1 MAKNVVVIGT
11 QWGDE
16 GKGKIVDW
24 LTDHSQ
30 GVVRFQGGH
39 NAGHTLVINGKK
51 TVLHLIPSGILRDHV
66 MCYIGNGVVLSP
78 QALLKEMDELKVAG
92 IDVYSRLKISEACPL
107 ILPYHEALDKARELA
122 KGAAKIGT
130 TGRGIGPAYEDKV
143 ARRAIRLQDIFFRER
158 FAAKLGEVLDYHNYV
173 LKNYFKADTVDF
185 QKTLDDTLALGERIK
200 PLVMDVPRALY
211 DANQAGQSLL
221 FEGAQGALLDIDHG
235 TYPFVTSSNC
245 IAGAACA
252 GAGVGPQMLNYVLGI
267 TKAYTTRVGSG
278 PFPTELYDAELKQ
291 DPTGKHLAV
300 KGNEFGSTTGRARR
314 CGWFDAAALKRSIQ
328 INGVSGLCIT
338 KLDVMDGMETVQ
350 LGVGYRINGVESDI
364 MPAGADALTD
374 CQAIYE
380 EMPGWSESTLGVQR
394 YEDLPKAA
402 RNYLERIAKVCG
414 VPIDM
419 VSTGPDRDETIVL
432 RHPFE

>member
-39 NAGHTLVINGKK
+39 NAGHTLVIGGKK

-78 QALLKEMDELKVAG
+78 QALLKEMDELKAAG

-107 ILPYHEALDKARELA
+107 ILPYHEALDRARELA

-173 LKNYFKADTVDF
+173 LKNYFNADTVDF
-185 QKTLDDTLALGERIK
+185 QKTLDETLVLADRIK

-252 GAGVGPQMLNYVLGI
+252 GAGVGPQMLDYVLGI

-278 PFPTELYDAELKQ
+278 PFPTELYDAEEKQ

-300 KGNEFGSTTGRARR
+300 KGHEFGSTTGRARR

-374 CQAIYE
+374 CQAVYE
-380 EMPGWSESTLGVQR
+380 EMPGWRESTLGVQR
-394 YEDLPKAA
+394 YEELPKAA
-402 RNYLERIAKVCG
+402 RDYLERIAKVCG
-414 VPIDM
+414 VPVDM